1 MKLNGIKA
9 GMFAILIAAAGL
21 LVFSGCQLTQNGQ
34 TLPSP
39 DYLNNQIQYHPS
51 GNEFQYQKE
60 VDLIKKE
67 NAERQLSQQGQYNY

>member
-1 MKLNGIKA
+1 MKFNGIKA
-9 GMFAILIAAAGL
+9 GIFAVSAAAVGL
-21 LVFSGCQLTQNGQ
+21 FVFSGCQLTENGQ

-39 DYLNNQIQYHPS
+39 YYMNNQIQYHPS

-67 NAERQLSQQGQYNY
+67 NAERQLSQQGQFNY